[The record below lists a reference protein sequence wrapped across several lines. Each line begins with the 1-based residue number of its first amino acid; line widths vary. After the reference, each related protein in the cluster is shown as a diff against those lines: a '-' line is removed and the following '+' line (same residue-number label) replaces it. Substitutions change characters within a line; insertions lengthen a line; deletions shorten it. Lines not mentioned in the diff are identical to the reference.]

1 MFVKPFDAPSAHA
14 SVKEGAIRFVRKRT
28 SVDARLLS
36 HKTSL
41 ERTLPRAYYF
51 DDAIYAREQEC
62 IFHREWFL
70 ACREEQVGKA
80 GDYLALDVAGESII
94 IVRTR
99 DGTLRAHYNVLRG
112 TAAAGSWKNLRMAPS
127 RGGIRCCPY
136 HSWTYELDGQAAH
149 CAVSRGEADGVR
161 KDELGLASRSAV
173 RMVWGGFV
181 FVNLMPESAVA
192 HSARSRGANWKA
204 LPDRLSNDIRSRT
217 LPHREH
223 DRLQRR
229 RELESDARELQRV
242 LPLRGR
248 PSSEL
253 SALVPDF
260 SRNAAV
266 DSDFDW
272 DRGIPHRE
280 GAYTFTFSG
289 TTDCAGCSPISTTTN
304 VHAPGRRELIYPNF
318 MLSLSADHVAAFTVF
333 PRGPLNTTI
342 VCDFLFHPDEMR
354 KANFD
359 PSDAVG
365 FWDLTNR
372 QDWAICESVQ
382 RGMHSRVWEYGYYA
396 PMERFSL
403 DLRRYVNERLG
414 P

>member
-14 SVKEGAIRFVRKRT
+14 SVKEGAIRRVRKRT
-28 SVDARLLS
+28 TVDAGLRS
-36 HKTSL
+36 HTTSL

-70 ACREEQVGKA
+70 ACREEQVAKT
-80 GDYLALDVAGESII
+80 GDYLAVDVAGESIL

-99 DGTLRAHYNVLRG
+99 DGTLRAHYNVCRHRGSRLVEESSRG
-112 TAAAGSWKNLRMAPS
+112 TFA
-127 RGGIRCCPY
+127 GGIRCPY
-136 HSWTYELDGQAAH
+136 HSWTYELDGRLRTAPYLE
-149 CAVSRGEADGVR
+149 EADGVR
-161 KDELGLASRSAV
+161 KDELGLHRV
-173 RMVWGGFV
+173 GVDVWGGFV
-181 FVNLMPESAVA
+181 FVNLTPESAAAQGRTLAAQLEGVPDRLKRYPLAVLRIANTIVYNVA
-192 HSARSRGANWKA
+192 ANWKVM
-204 LPDRLSNDIRSRT
+204 
-217 LPHREH
+217 
-223 DRLQRR
+223 
-229 RELESDARELQRV
+229 LENYNECYHCAGV
-242 LPLRGR
+242 HP
-248 PSSEL
+248 EL

-260 SRNAAV
+260 KKRGGG
-266 DSDFDW
+266 DLDW
-272 DRGIPHRE
+272 ERGIPHRD

-289 TTDCAGCSPISTTTN
+289 TTDRALFADLDDDERTRHKG
-304 VHAPGRRELIYPNF
+304 ELIYPNF
-318 MLSLSADHVAAFTVF
+318 MLSLSADHVAAFTVL
-333 PRGPLNTTI
+333 PRGPLKTTI
-342 VCDFLFHPDEMR
+342 ICDFLFHPDEMH
-354 KANFD
+354 KATFD
-359 PSDAVG
+359 ASDAVG